1 MAAHPRHRE
10 SIVRTAAVLFRRQG
24 YAATGTNQIVAAS
37 GAPKGSL
44 YHYFPGGKEE
54 IGQAAVA
61 HAGGLVARTL
71 AEFLRR
77 GSTPGD
83 ALRGYG
89 RLLAGWLEESQF
101 RDGCP
106 IATTLLEL
114 APASSGVADAGRA
127 AFDAWTELL
136 AGALRDSGAPEERA
150 RQLAGLALA
159 TIEGAL
165 LVARVREDVAPLTE
179 AVDDV
184 AALFDGATAPPRAG

>member
-24 YAATGTNQIVAAS
+24 YAATGTNQIVAES

-44 YHYFPGGKEE
+44 YHYFPAGKEQ

-61 HAGGLVARTL
+61 HAGALVARTL
-71 AEFLRR
+71 ADLLRR
-77 GSTPGD
+77 EPTPGA

-114 APASSGVADAGRA
+114 APASSEVADAGRA
-127 AFDAWTELL
+127 AFDAWTGLL
-136 AGALRDSGAPEERA
+136 AGALRDAGAPEETA
-150 RQLAGLALA
+150 RRLAGLALG

-165 LVARVREDVAPLTE
+165 LVARVRQDAAPLTE
-179 AVDDV
+179 AIDDV
-184 AALFDGATAPPRAG
+184 AALFDGATAAPRTG